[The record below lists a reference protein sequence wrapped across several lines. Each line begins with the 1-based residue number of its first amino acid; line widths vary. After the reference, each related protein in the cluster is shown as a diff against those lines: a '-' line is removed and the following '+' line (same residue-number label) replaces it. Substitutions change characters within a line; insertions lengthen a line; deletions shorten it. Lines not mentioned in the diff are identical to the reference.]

1 MDGHK
6 GNNINQAELNKTNT
20 RVSDMP
26 SVSLVS
32 SLQENTILVTIDDRK
47 TRCLVDTGA
56 TISCASL
63 SYLKKTGIACTNLKP
78 AHIQHITGVGNETH
92 AVLGKLEI
100 PITISGIKISFE
112 FFILENLLHPV
123 ILGMD
128 FLKFH
133 KVQIDLDKR
142 TVYIQDKLVS
152 ACFLKRKTGLAR
164 TGRKGVTIPAGSQMN
179 IELKVSRRNAGEVVL
194 LEPIPHLQS
203 RQLAGAKCLVTV
215 KRGRAPISLLNPTES
230 DIYIPRH
237 IVVANVIDIDVEN
250 IQSLN
255 SHLQSQGT
263 AVGTASEGKSEHVR
277 SNIEFNVSNDSL
289 SHGESS
295 ELLAFLKR
303 NEDVFSTSLQD
314 LGKTDLYQHR
324 IETDPYAPPVH
335 LPFYRQAPHIRDETE
350 KLVKEMLK
358 DGIIEP
364 SLSVWNSP
372 VVLVKKKD
380 NTYRFAVDYRKLN
393 KITMSISHLLPR
405 LECVFD
411 TVGQAHASIFSSL
424 DLASGFWQIPVDPE
438 TRHKAAFITHDGVYE
453 WKRMP
458 FGLKNAA
465 MSFQM
470 FMGHVL
476 KDLNWK
482 HVLCYIDDILIFSGS
497 FQEHLQHLQLV
508 FDRLK
513 EAGLTLKADK
523 CHFCVEKVLYLGH
536 VITKDGI
543 FVDEKKTEKVSK
555 YPVPKSQ
562 TEVRSFLGLCNY
574 YRRFVKNFSKLATP
588 LNQLLQ
594 KYTKFNWSQECEES
608 FQALKHALV
617 TAPML
622 KYPDM
627 NAPFIL
633 STDASGTALWYILG
647 QKGPDGKEMV
657 VAYGGRSL
665 KPDERKFTV
674 SEQEC
679 LAVVDGIKAYKEYL
693 TKHFTVIT
701 DHQALKWLN
710 SVKDTSSRLG
720 RWALELQGYDFEIVH
735 KPGRVHMNADALL
748 RRPVNDQEHTGK
760 DSVQA
765 SSNEAVK
772 TNVSATAT
780 EISQSKESD
789 DTSGSKEYIQVN
801 FSYGSIPQVVS
812 TDIAD
817 ENTIQKT
824 DIGKSIPERQ
834 KECQDFKHIYEYLS
848 SKTLPEDEKLARTV
862 VVESSQYALLDDY
875 LYHFY
880 QPRAKGLPS
889 TQRLVRQLA
898 LPGPCQ
904 PDVLRSF
911 HDSHAGGGHLGI
923 QRTFAAIRE
932 RYYFPGMYQIISKY
946 VTTCDLCQRM
956 KTDRKRQPPPL
967 TPMPVED
974 VFSRW
979 HMDILGPLPKVN
991 GFQYI
996 LLVVDSF
1003 SRWCESFPLETQDA
1017 KQVATVLYNEII
1029 TRYGAPACLVSDRG
1043 ANFMSKLVSAL
1054 CEMFD
1059 ITRHHLSS
1067 YHPQTNSTCE
1077 RLNNT
1082 LAQTLRMYCNKEQTN
1097 WPQFLPSVMMA
1108 FRMSPATESTSLSP
1122 FHMVFGKEM
1131 NLPVDTALVPKHT
1144 MNPDAKAHFDEL
1156 LERLKIA
1163 KEIALS
1169 NVKDSQAKSKECF
1182 DKKSKVPTFDLHD
1195 RVLLRCSKVPTG
1207 LSPKLFERFEGPFY
1221 ITRVGPNYTY
1231 MLRRCSNHKPI
1242 KSPINASRLIHY
1254 EDPYIM
1260 RDLMEQN
1267 NGAEAA
1273 NDQEVRTEQ
1282 TEQPNPINDD
1292 SLQKSQTKEPDQPGA
1307 DNETQGKSQE
1317 ANPPSS
1323 QSDDTYFEVETLLK
1337 MKYIRG
1343 KKHYLVHWKGN
1354 YSDTWEP
1361 EEFITERPK
1370 QEFHIRR
1377 AKQGKRKRKSG
1388 QRYFTY

>member
-6 GNNINQAELNKTNT
+6 GNHKGHSVSSRVTNSNS
-20 RVSDMP
+20 SDKP
-26 SVSLVS
+26 SVNLVS
-32 SLQENTILVTIDDRK
+32 SLQENTILVTIGDKK

-63 SYLKKTGIACTNLKP
+63 AYLKKTGINCTHLKP
-78 AHIQHITGVGNETH
+78 ANIKYITGVGNETH

-100 PITISGIKISFE
+100 PITISGITISFE
-112 FFILENLLHPV
+112 FFILQNLIHPV

-142 TVYIQDKLVS
+142 TIYIQDKLVS

-164 TGRKGVTIPAGSQMN
+164 TGKCVTIPAGSQMN
-179 IELKVSRRNAGEVVL
+179 IELKVSRRKPGEVVL
-194 LEPIPHLQS
+194 LEPIPNLQS
-203 RQLAGAKCLVTV
+203 KHLAGAKCLVTV
-215 KRGRAPISLLNPTES
+215 KRGRVPMSLLNPTES
-230 DIYIPRH
+230 DITIPGH
-237 IVVANVIDIDVEN
+237 TVVANVSDIDVDN
-250 IQSLN
+250 IQSLD
-255 SHLQSQGT
+255 SHLQSQSRT
-263 AVGTASEGKSEHVR
+263 VNTESPIVGAASGESQNGS
-277 SNIEFNVSNDSL
+277 SSIEFHVSNESL
-289 SHGESS
+289 SDGERS
-295 ELLAFLKR
+295 ELLEFLKR
-303 NEDVFSTSLQD
+303 NEDVFSTSLQN

-324 IETDPYAPPVH
+324 IETDPNAPPVH
-335 LPFYRQAPHIRDETE
+335 LPFYRQAPHIRDETQ
-350 KLVKEMLK
+350 KLVKEMLQ

-364 SLSVWNSP
+364 SFSVWNSP
-372 VVLVKKKD
+372 VVLVRKKD
-380 NTYRFAVDYRKLN
+380 NTFRFAVDYRKLN
-393 KITMSISHLLPR
+393 KITMSISHPLPR

-411 TVGQAHASIFSSL
+411 TIGQAHATIFSTL
-424 DLASGFWQIPVDPE
+424 DLASGFWQIPMDPD

-453 WKRMP
+453 WTRMP
-458 FGLKNAA
+458 FGLKNAP

-470 FMGHVL
+470 VMAHVL

-482 HVLCYIDDILIFSGS
+482 HVLCYIDDILIFSSS
-497 FQEHLQHLQLV
+497 FKEHLQHLESV
-508 FDRLK
+508 FDKLRQ
-513 EAGLTLKADK
+513 AGLTLKADK
-523 CHFCVEKVLYLGH
+523 CHFAVDRVLYLGH
-536 VITKDGI
+536 VITKHGI
-543 FVDEKKTEKVSK
+543 FVDEKKTEKVSN
-555 YPVPKSQ
+555 YPTPKSQ

-574 YRRFVKNFSKLATP
+574 YRRFVENFSKLATP

-594 KYTKFNWSQECEES
+594 KDIKFSWSQDCEIS

-617 TAPML
+617 TAPMP

-633 STDASGTALWYILG
+633 STDASGTALGYILG

-679 LAVVDGIKAYKEYL
+679 LAVVDGIEAYKEYL
-693 TKHFTVIT
+693 TKRFTVIT

-720 RWALELQGYDFEIVH
+720 RWALKLQGYDFEIVH
-735 KPGRVHMNADALL
+735 KPGRVHMNADALS
-748 RRPVNDQEHTGK
+748 RRPYNDLENAGNNSAQ
-760 DSVQA
+760 SV
-765 SSNEAVK
+765 SNESAEQSVGALSTEVPQSNK
-772 TNVSATAT
+772 TEHSL
-780 EISQSKESD
+780 QSK
-789 DTSGSKEYIQVN
+789 KYIQVELT
-801 FSYGSIPQVVS
+801 YGSVPQVVS
-812 TDIAD
+812 LDKSGENDIP
-817 ENTIQKT
+817 KT
-824 DIGKSIPERQ
+824 DLGKSIPELQ
-834 KECQDFKHIYEYLS
+834 KECQDFKYIYEYLAS
-848 SKTLPEDEKLARTV
+848 NTLPDDEKLAHTV
-862 VVESSQYALLDDY
+862 VIESSQYALLDGY

-880 QPRAKGLPS
+880 QPRVKGLPAA
-889 TQRLVRQLA
+889 QRLVRQLA
-898 LPGPCQ
+898 LPGPCR

-923 QRTFAAIRE
+923 QKTFAAIRE

-991 GFQYI
+991 GYQYI

-1029 TRYGAPACLVSDRG
+1029 TRYGAPSCLVSDRG

-1059 ITRHHLSS
+1059 ITRHHSSS
-1067 YHPQTNSTCE
+1067 YHPQMNSTCE
-1077 RLNNT
+1077 RLNST

-1108 FRMSPATESTSLSP
+1108 FRMSPATESTTLSP

-1144 MNPDAKAHFDEL
+1144 MAPDAKAHFEEL
-1156 LERLKIA
+1156 IERLKMA

-1169 NVKDSQAKSKECF
+1169 NVKESQAKSKERF
-1182 DKKSKVPTFDLHD
+1182 DKKSKEPTFDLHD
-1195 RVLLRCSKVPTG
+1195 RVLLRISKIETG
-1207 LSPKLFERFEGPFY
+1207 LSPKLFAKFEGPFY
-1221 ITRVGPNYTY
+1221 ITKLGPNYTY
-1231 MLRRCSNHKPI
+1231 MLRRCSDHKPI
-1242 KSPINASRLIHY
+1242 KSPINATRLSHY
-1254 EDPYIM
+1254 KDPYIM
-1260 RDLMEQN
+1260 RDLPDQSYE
-1267 NGAEAA
+1267 AEAA
-1273 NDQEVRTEQ
+1273 NDHEVSIDQSKHQNHGGENNLTMNQ
-1282 TEQPNPINDD
+1282 THAD
-1292 SLQKSQTKEPDQPGA
+1292 ST
-1307 DNETQGKSQE
+1307 TQSKSQE
-1317 ANPPSS
+1317 ANPSSS
-1323 QSDDTYFEVETLLK
+1323 QSDDTYYEVETLLK
-1337 MKYIRG
+1337 MKFMKG
-1343 KKHYLVHWKGN
+1343 KKHYLVRWKGN

-1361 EEFITERPK
+1361 EDFITEKPK
-1370 QEFHIRR
+1370 REFHIRR
-1377 AKQGKRKRKSG
+1377 ARQGKRKRKSG
-1388 QRYFTY
+1388 NRYFTY